1 MTWLTK
7 VYLTIKNLKSPH
19 WFKELTAWLTINVL
33 IPTLKQFTDAQI
45 MKLESL
51 IVTASNKDIPGT
63 EKIKWV
69 VGEFKSSFAPVTIK
83 DSLINFAIE
92 TLLQRLRV
100 QGIIKF

>member
-7 VYLTIKNLKSPH
+7 VYLTIKNLKSPY

-33 IPTLKQFTDAQI
+33 IPTLKQFTDTQI

-51 IVTASNKDIPGT
+51 IVAAERGNLKGT
-63 EKIKWV
+63 DKLNWV
-69 VGEFKSSFAPVTIK
+69 AKEYYE
-83 DSLINFAIE
+83 SLSDMKPRDVLNYAIE
-92 TLLQRLRV
+92 TLIQRLKF